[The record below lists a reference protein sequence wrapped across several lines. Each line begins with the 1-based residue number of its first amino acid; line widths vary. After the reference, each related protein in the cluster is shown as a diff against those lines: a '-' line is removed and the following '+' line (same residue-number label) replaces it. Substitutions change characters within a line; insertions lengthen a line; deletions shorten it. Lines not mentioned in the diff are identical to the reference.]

1 MKTIKQH
8 GIACLLAVVGFVDSH
23 SQNVGINT
31 NNPDCPLTIGNSLLT
46 PNLISFRHGTNA
58 TWSFQQ
64 TPFSAVAY
72 KFNFVYNPTMTSV
85 LSLQP
90 DGKIGVGTTLPT
102 AGLHVV
108 GSIKTDDKLILNS
121 NQGIQYQNGEQLLN
135 DWRLV
140 SRDDFE
146 TGTDGWIMTT
156 ATSSAPVFG
165 ATRVN
170 SFFKNTLLSNS
181 FGPSN
186 QLLFKKTFSFPSLN
200 FTEVMV
206 RFSYFFID
214 SWDNEQGV
222 LGFSDNPISTKYIPI
237 WSYNASHRIFDNNEA
252 FDINFTLTE
261 RNSTEMIVSGIAFF
275 RIEGQRFTL
284 AFGATLD
291 ELPFDESFG
300 IDNVEVWVR

>member
-1 MKTIKQH
+1 M
-8 GIACLLAVVGFVDSH
+8 
-23 SQNVGINT
+23 T
-31 NNPDCPLTIGNSLLT
+31 N
-46 PNLISFRHGTNA
+46 
-58 TWSFQQ
+58 
-64 TPFSAVAY
+64 
-72 KFNFVYNPTMTSV
+72 V

-170 SFFKNTLLSNS
+170 NFFKNTLLSNS

-186 QLLFKKTFSFPSLN
+186 QLLFKKTFSFPNLN

-237 WSYNASHRIFDNNEA
+237 WSYNASHRLFDNNEA
-252 FDINFTLTE
+252 FDINLPLTE
-261 RNSTEMIVSGIAFF
+261 RTSTEMIVSGIAFF
-275 RIEGQRFTL
+275 RIEGPSFTL